1 MFKSNKPT
9 FASAMG
15 MFTKAQEE
23 LAAAKEVNDAEL
35 AEAEQRWDAA
45 KEEGQNIDRVSKF
58 FADLLGK
65 GVELTK

>member
-35 AEAEQRWDAA
+35 AEAEQRWATA